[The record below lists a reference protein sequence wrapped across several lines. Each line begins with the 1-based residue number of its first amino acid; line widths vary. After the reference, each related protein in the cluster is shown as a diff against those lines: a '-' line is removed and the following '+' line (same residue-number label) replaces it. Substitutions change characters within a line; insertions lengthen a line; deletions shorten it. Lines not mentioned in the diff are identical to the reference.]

1 MIIQC
6 NSCQKS
12 FNVPDS
18 AITTTGRLVQC
29 SACGNKWT
37 QYPVATDNK
46 PKQVSIAQKITK
58 KTTQPKKPKS
68 IKKSKKKIAEAYS
81 VEYLQKKHGL
91 KIIDPS
97 SNLDRKSKINNSK
110 KKSGEAGLS
119 FYNFLLIFIIF
130 IITIIGVLNLSK
142 DNIITYYPE
151 LEPSINY
158 FYDTLNYFKI
168 IIIDIISSY

>member
-18 AITTTGRLVQC
+18 AITASGRLVQC

-37 QYPVATDNK
+37 QYPVTKDNK
-46 PKQVSIAQKITK
+46 VKQVSIAKKITK
-58 KTTQPKKPKS
+58 KAVQPKKAKS
-68 IKKSKKKIAEAYS
+68 IKKPKKKEVDAYS

-97 SNLDRKSKINNSK
+97 SNLDKKSKINNNK
-110 KKSGEAGLS
+110 KKDGEAGFG

-130 IITIIGVLNLSK
+130 FITIVGVLNLTK

-151 LEPSINY
+151 LETSINY

-168 IIIDIISSY
+168 IITDIISSY

>member
-1 MIIQC
+1 M
-6 NSCQKS
+6 
-12 FNVPDS
+12 
-18 AITTTGRLVQC
+18 
-29 SACGNKWT
+29 
-37 QYPVATDNK
+37 
-46 PKQVSIAQKITK
+46 
-58 KTTQPKKPKS
+58 
-68 IKKSKKKIAEAYS
+68 
-81 VEYLQKKHGL
+81 
-91 KIIDPS
+91 
-97 SNLDRKSKINNSK
+97 DRKSKINNSK

>member
-18 AITTTGRLVQC
+18 AITASGRLVQC

-37 QYPVATDNK
+37 QYPVVTNNK
-46 PKQVSIAQKITK
+46 VKQVSIPK
-58 KTTQPKKPKS
+58 KTAKPKKAKK
-68 IKKSKKKIAEAYS
+68 IKKAKNKIADSYS

-97 SNLDRKSKINNSK
+97 SLNNKSKINNRGSAK
-110 KKSGEAGLS
+110 NAGAGLG
-119 FYNFLLIFIIF
+119 FYNYLLLFII
-130 IITIIGVLNLSK
+130 ISITLFGVLNLTK

-151 LEPSINY
+151 LETSINY

-168 IIIDIISSY
+168 IIIDIISNY